1 MKAVTTPL
9 NLTYQESV
17 CPMNIE
23 LFITR
28 RKALGLSQKALAEG
42 ICTQATLSKFENN
55 GKAPAIRIV
64 AQLCQRLNLQ
74 LEDVF
79 PTERVADAAVLKA
92 LEQIEFDLITSE
104 YQDAEAQLNNIAT
117 KPRHDLETQ
126 LQYCYLKGYV
136 SALNQHPIS
145 DVLFNFD
152 QIITDLDEAHITIYT
167 QLAYCGTGIA
177 YQQNGDND
185 KAQYYF
191 EKVRHVLPTLPLE
204 TMASVWRVI
213 NLSYYT
219 GSFYASIGETEQ
231 SLKLLDYGVKVCA
244 AHHVTF
250 YVARIKFLQAQLS
263 SNQSQ
268 ITEYLNDATAF
279 ARINNNRQLLKK
291 ISSYSKSHQISA
303 K

>member
-1 MKAVTTPL
+1 
-9 NLTYQESV
+9 
-17 CPMNIE
+17 MNIE
-23 LFITR
+23 LFIAR
-28 RKALGLSQKALAEG
+28 RKALGLSQKALADG

-79 PTERVADAAVLKA
+79 PTERVADAAVLKV
-92 LEQIEFDLITSE
+92 LEQVEFDLITAE
-104 YQDAEAQLNNIAT
+104 FQDAEKQLAKIAHQ
-117 KPRHDLETQ
+117 PRHDQETK

-136 SALNQHPIS
+136 AALTDQPIS

-177 YQQNGDND
+177 YQRDGDNE

-191 EKVRHVLPTLPLE
+191 EKVRHALPNLSLE
-204 TMASVWRVI
+204 TTASVWRVI

-219 GSFYASIGETEQ
+219 GAFYAHLGEQAEG
-231 SLKLLDYGVKVCA
+231 LRLLNYGIKVCSQF
-244 AHHVTF
+244 HVT
-250 YVARIKFLQAQLS
+250 YYAARIKFLQAQLATDRD
-263 SNQSQ
+263 QVQ
-268 ITEYLNDATAF
+268 EYLCDAAAF
-279 ARINNNRQLLKK
+279 ARINTNRQLLKK
-291 ISSYSKSHQISA
+291 ISNYSQSHSIPA

>member
-1 MKAVTTPL
+1 MKAVQKTAL
-9 NLTYQESV
+9 DRKKGSV
-17 CPMNIE
+17 VLNIE
-23 LFITR
+23 LFIAR

-79 PTERVADAAVLKA
+79 PTERVADAAVLKV
-92 LEQIEFDLITSE
+92 LEQVEFDLITSE
-104 YQDAEAQLNNIAT
+104 FRNAETLLTKIAD
-117 KPRHDLETQ
+117 KPRHDRETN

-136 SALNQHPIS
+136 SALTNHPIS

-152 QIITDLDEAHITIYT
+152 QIITDLDESHTTIYT

-177 YQQNGDND
+177 YQFNEDNN

-191 EKVRHVLPTLPLE
+191 EKVRHALPDLPLE
-204 TMASVWRVI
+204 NTASVWRVI
-213 NLSYYT
+213 NLAYYT
-219 GSFYASIGETEQ
+219 GNFYASIGQSEQ
-231 SLKLLDYGVKVCA
+231 ALKLLDYGIKICSQY
-244 AHHVTF
+244 HVT
-250 YVARIKFLQAQLS
+250 YYAAWIKFLQSQLIEDPD
-263 SNQSQ
+263 QAA
-268 ITEYLNDATAF
+268 EYLNDAGAF

-291 ISSYSKSHQISA
+291 ISSYSSSR
-303 K
+303 